1 MTDGSKIRPR
11 GNDMKEETLEM
22 ENNNEEIMEMEELV
36 EEPIKRN
43 KRKIIIAI
51 ILVLFVLLVGYRV
64 ATNILGDDDTEESV
78 PVNVKVMTAE
88 VGEIYVESP
97 ITAKIEASNMEPVVP
112 LVAGKVTKVYYQEGD
127 HVKKGAV
134 LFKID
139 DTQAQASVLQA
150 AGAVQQADAGIAQL
164 NETLSSTEAA
174 LESARTAFER
184 TQVLYDEEIISQ
196 QDYESAQVQLTTAE
210 SQYNALKA
218 QYSSSLSSRS
228 TAQSAY
234 DIAKK
239 SLSYY
244 EVTAPISGYLT
255 SFSVRAGGVAGQSA
269 MGYISD
275 ISSLEIN
282 TTVTESM
289 AGRINEGDE
298 VDVYIG
304 TLDRTVQGKVK
315 TFTKIPN
322 PGTVTY
328 PITISI
334 ENPKND
340 ILAGMFAE
348 VKVKSQRN
356 ENALLIPSDAV
367 ILKNGETTVI
377 TLDGKMPVVNVVET
391 GIDNGTQVEIVSGI
405 KAGDKVVVSGQQYV
419 KEGEEV
425 NIID

>member
-1 MTDGSKIRPR
+1 
-11 GNDMKEETLEM
+11 M
-22 ENNNEEIMEMEELV
+22 ENYNEEMMEMEEFA
-36 EEPIKRN
+36 EEPVKHT
-43 KRKIIIAI
+43 KRKIIIAV
-51 ILVLFVLLVGYRV
+51 ILVLFLLLVGYRV
-64 ATNILGDDDTEESV
+64 ATNIIGDDEEEASA

-97 ITAKIEASNMEPVVP
+97 ITAKIEASEMQPVVP

-139 DTQAQASVLQA
+139 DTQAQASVIQA
-150 AGAVQQADAGIAQL
+150 QGAVQQADAGIAQL
-164 NETLSSTEAA
+164 NETLGSTEAA
-174 LESARTAFER
+174 LDTARAAYER
-184 TQVLYDEEIISQ
+184 TEVLYNEDIISQ
-196 QDYESAQVQLTTAE
+196 QDFESAQLQLTTAE

-218 QYSSSLSSRS
+218 QYSSALSSRS
-228 TAQSAY
+228 TAASAY
-234 DIAKK
+234 DIARKA
-239 SLSYY
+239 LSYY

-255 SFSVRAGGVAGQSA
+255 SFSVKSGGVAGQSA
-269 MGYISD
+269 VGYISD
-275 ISSLEIN
+275 ISKLEIN
-282 TTVTESM
+282 TTVAESM
-289 AGRINEGDE
+289 AGKIKEGDE
-298 VDVYIG
+298 VEVFIG
-304 TLDRTVQGKVK
+304 TLNKTVNGKVK

-334 ENPKND
+334 QNPDKD

-348 VKVKSQRN
+348 VRIKSERN

-367 ILKNGETTVI
+367 ILKNGETSVI
-377 TLDGKMPVVNVVET
+377 TLNGKMPVVNVVET
-391 GIDNGTQVEIVSGI
+391 GIDNGTQVEIVKGI

-419 KEGEEV
+419 VEGEEV